1 MTKKRDKTELL
12 FIGINVFMLLAMIGG
27 FIFAARFLVEKFNEI
42 RVDSVE
48 APKVDK
54 FDIEGFERLKLAP

>member
-1 MTKKRDKTELL
+1 MKKRRDKTEMV
-12 FIGINVFMLLAMIGG
+12 FIGINALMLLAMIGG
-27 FIFAARFLVEKFNEI
+27 FIFAAKFIVEKFNEV

-54 FDIEGFERLKLAP
+54 FDIEGFEKLKLAP